1 MRLTDLSVQ
10 SLKPPEKGQRTFFD
24 DSLKGFG
31 CRVSIGGA
39 KSWVVMTGRER
50 RLITLARY
58 PEMSL
63 REARKA
69 AMTAIA
75 EPPKPKRD
83 TTLLKEAVE
92 LFVETSRAK
101 HRKKTTHGYELIVRF
116 LLKRLKNIP
125 LGEITTDSV
134 MDIVEG
140 LEKTPTQQRHVFVVA
155 VTFFRFCI
163 RRRLLTAN
171 PLEGMQS
178 PSGIKTRERVL
189 TEAEIRT
196 VWQAASVHPYPF
208 ALLIKLCLLT
218 GQRRGE
224 LNKLQW
230 ENIDFEKK
238 TITIPSHIAKNGKE
252 HVFPIEDMSIEVLKA
267 LPNHSAYLFP
277 GRLKGTFEGF
287 SRAKQL
293 FDKTCPI
300 AHFQLHDLRRSF
312 ATYMASL
319 GVEQIVLSKMLNHVA
334 GTLSPISA
342 IYNRYSYFAEQ
353 KTAVLL
359 WERKLAS
366 IVTP

>member
-1 MRLTDLSVQ
+1 M
-10 SLKPPEKGQRTFFD
+10 
-24 DSLKGFG
+24 
-31 CRVSIGGA
+31 GGS

-63 REARKA
+63 RDARKA
-69 AMTAIA
+69 ALTALA

-83 TTLLKEAVE
+83 TTLLKDAVE

-140 LEKTPTQQRHVFVVA
+140 LERTPTQQRHVFVVA

-189 TEAEIRT
+189 TEAEIKA

-208 ALLIKLCLLT
+208 SLLIKFCILT

-230 ENIDFEKK
+230 ENIDFDKK
-238 TITIPSHIAKNGKE
+238 TITIPSHIAKNGKS
-252 HVFPIEDMSIEVLKA
+252 HTFPIGDMTLAVLKE
-267 LPNHSAYLFP
+267 LPNHSPYLFP

-287 SRAKQL
+287 SKAKQL
-293 FDKTCPI
+293 FDKACPI
-300 AHFQLHDLRRSF
+300 AHWQIHDLRRSF
-312 ATYMASL
+312 STQLAAL
-319 GVEQIVLSKMLNHVA
+319 GIQQIVVEKMLNHISG
-334 GTLSPISA
+334 GTLSPIAS
-342 IYNRYSYFAEQ
+342 IYNRWTYFDEQ
-353 KTAVLL
+353 KAAVLL
-359 WERKLAS
+359 WEAKLAS
-366 IVTP
+366 IIAP